1 MGLPRDFD
9 IGEKGRGRVMR
20 ASILPAFFLANQLVA
35 LVLDLYYSDG
45 ELFIFFDDSA
55 PEIWQRLRRLIS
67 SIQDMQVLAL
77 AGLFVAGLSDGT
89 AQREAGHLLSP
100 FVCRGRLRLSESAPQ
115 YFSWQRMTST
125 PGVSLAFPGGKV
137 SALPADHSRS
147 AISSSRTE
155 ASDRLRG
162 EGLHD
167 GSVASRLSQPPQRW
181 TGQVNQSSA

>member
-1 MGLPRDFD
+1 MQSLQRLGRRMGLPLDFNL
-9 IGEKGRGRVMR
+9 GEEGRGRVMR

-55 PEIWQRLRRLIS
+55 PELWQRVRRLIS
-67 SIQDMQVLAL
+67 S
-77 AGLFVAGLSDGT
+77 T
-89 AQREAGHLLSP
+89 
-100 FVCRGRLRLSESAPQ
+100 GR
-115 YFSWQRMTST
+115 
-125 PGVSLAFPGGKV
+125 VSV
-137 SALPADHSRS
+137 LPADYSQS

-167 GSVASRLSQPPQRW
+167 GSVASLVSQRPLRW
-181 TGQVNQSSA
+181 TGPVSQSSAYAAGTGILKRSQSTRTLWRSFARGS